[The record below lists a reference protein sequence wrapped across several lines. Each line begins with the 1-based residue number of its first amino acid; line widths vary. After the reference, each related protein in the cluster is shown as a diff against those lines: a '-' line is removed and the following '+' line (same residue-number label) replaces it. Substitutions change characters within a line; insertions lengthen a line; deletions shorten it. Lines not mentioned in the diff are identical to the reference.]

1 MHAFRFSCHFLRIYL
16 ISNNHRLVT
25 MESCLKKSN
34 NKMVLAVANCFAQ
47 FALPLVHYI
56 GSSSNMRAT
65 CITVSNA
72 ICKNA
77 TTVKVLPYQPDDC
90 SSADAQAKIFTILNN
105 RPLMRTLDISEHVLY
120 DIFISFGWILYKK
133 FPQLHTLLMLG
144 DCNAIIT
151 MGDITDFYASFR
163 PQPMLSKK
171 TAIEII
177 QVALHQR
184 DFMTIQSFCCDP
196 DIQVD
201 LLNIVRS
208 SHSFACEFVELEAP
222 ERDHF
227 EAQFCNH
234 AKNRLLRKYF
244 RVILSKKYGM
254 WMIHE
259 VVYVSLCYNFCEKC
273 WF

>member
-1 MHAFRFSCHFLRIYL
+1 
-16 ISNNHRLVT
+16 
-25 MESCLKKSN
+25 MESSLKKSN
-34 NKMVLAVANCFAQ
+34 NNMILATANCFAQ

-56 GSSSNMRAT
+56 GSSSNMRAI
-65 CITVSNA
+65 CVDVSNA

-77 TTVKVLPYQPDDC
+77 TTVKLLPYEPDDC
-90 SSADAQAKIFTILNN
+90 SSADAQAKIITILIN
-105 RPLMRTLDISEHVLY
+105 RPQMRSLDISEHVLY

-144 DCNAIIT
+144 DRNAIIT

-163 PQPMLSKK
+163 PQPMLSKE

-177 QVALHQR
+177 LVALHQR
-184 DFMTIQSFCCDP
+184 DFITIQSFCCDP
-196 DIQVD
+196 DIHVD

-208 SHSFACEFVELEAP
+208 SRSFACEFVELEEAQ
-222 ERDHF
+222 EQDHF

-234 AKNRLLRKYF
+234 VKNRLLRKYF
-244 RVILSKKYGM
+244 RVILTKEYDM
-254 WMIHE
+254 WMIHG